1 MKMNRTRNT
10 IRSIG
15 WGTLNMLVTLAVPF
29 FTRTC
34 IIMYLGAEYVG
45 LGSLFQSICSILNLV
60 ELGFGSAITF
70 SMYKPIAEQDD
81 AKVCAL
87 LRFARIVYF
96 AMGCIV
102 LAIGLALMPF
112 LPQLMKDAPPEG
124 INIYLLFAIYL
135 GSTITSYMM
144 FSYRYCLII
153 AMHRNDVYLNITT
166 AVRVIVA
173 ALQIYVLL
181 AFRNFYLYCL
191 CTLVNNVL
199 TNVFTG
205 IISTKMYPHLRCK
218 GKLDSD
224 EVKGIKKQVGGLLTQ
239 KMTSQSRN
247 AFDSIVISRYF
258 GLKSVGIYNN
268 YFMIMNSVSML
279 LSLFLHSMEGG
290 MGNSVAVETKEK
302 NYKDMRKIN
311 FIFMWISSWF
321 CAAMFVLIQPF
332 MEIWTG
338 KELMF
343 SVVIAALFSLYL
355 FVQQATGVIG
365 GYVSATGSWW
375 HCRKAYIIEA
385 LGNLVLNF
393 LLGYFLGVVGVLLAT
408 IITIVCINIPACVRV
423 LHKFYFQCG
432 KKRELI
438 LDDVYFLIACAAASV
453 ATWFVCSF
461 VSVGGNVITLIL
473 RGLICCVLPNVILL
487 LCLNRTE
494 EFKVSFSWIR
504 WKIAN
509 RGVKANES
517 V

>member
-1 MKMNRTRNT
+1 MANDRTRNT

-15 WGTLNMLVTLAVPF
+15 WGSLNIIVTLAVPF

-34 IIMYLGAEYVG
+34 IILYLGAEFVG
-45 LGSLFQSICSILNLV
+45 LGSLFTSICGILNLV

-81 AKVCAL
+81 EKVCAL

-96 AMGCIV
+96 LMGCIV

-112 LPQLMKDAPPEG
+112 LPQLMDAPPEG

-166 AVRVIVA
+166 TVRVVVA

-181 AFRNFYLYCL
+181 AYRNFYLYCL
-191 CTLVNNVL
+191 CTLINNVL

-205 IISTKMYPHLRCK
+205 IISTRMYPHLRCR
-218 GKLDSD
+218 GKLQPD
-224 EVKGIKKQVGGLLTQ
+224 EIKSIKKQVGGLLTQ

-247 AFDSIVISRYF
+247 AFDSIVISRYL
-258 GLKSVGIYNN
+258 GLKSVGMYNN

-279 LSLFLHSMEGG
+279 LSLLVRSMEGG

-321 CAAMFVLIQPF
+321 CVAMFVLIQPF
-332 MEIWTG
+332 MELWTG
-338 KELMF
+338 SEYMF
-343 SVVIAALFSLYL
+343 SLVVAALFSLYL

-365 GYVSATGSWW
+365 NYVSATGSWW
-375 HCRKAYIIEA
+375 HCKTAYIIEA
-385 LGNLVLNF
+385 MGNLVLNF
-393 LLGYFLGVVGVLLAT
+393 LLGYFFGVIGVLVAT
-408 IITIVCINIPACVRV
+408 ILTIVCINIPACVRI

-432 KKRELI
+432 KKREII
-438 LDDVYFLIACAAASV
+438 LDDVYCLLAGVVAAA
-453 ATWFVCSF
+453 ATWLVCSF
-461 VSVGGNVITLIL
+461 VSVGGSVVTLII
-473 RGLICCVLPNVILL
+473 RAAICCVLPNVILL

-494 EFKVSFSWIR
+494 QFKVSVSWIK

-509 RGVKANES
+509 RGVKVNES
-517 V
+517 M